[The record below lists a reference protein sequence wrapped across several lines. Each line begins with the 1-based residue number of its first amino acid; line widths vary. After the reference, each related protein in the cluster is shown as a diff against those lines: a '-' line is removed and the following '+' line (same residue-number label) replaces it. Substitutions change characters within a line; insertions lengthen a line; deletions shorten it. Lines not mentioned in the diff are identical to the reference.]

1 MRRWLPLQ
9 GLAGGRPGACNEFV
23 IHRADGSTEALDMI
37 SSGATVRSGEW
48 FELRMGSGGG
58 YGDPLD
64 RAPGEVVRDVA
75 HGRYDATVARAA
87 YGVVLGNA
95 GATERLRA
103 EMRRDRLARAEPA
116 AKPMSRDHVAPQG
129 ESMPLFPGILQ
140 LGDIAVAEASGAVLA
155 RAPDHWTDGCPVL
168 IETLYDDDRPA
179 VISRSWLDPQTGSNL
194 HVEAILAEDP
204 ERFIVAPKR
213 WVEARA

>member
-1 MRRWLPLQ
+1 LQ

-37 SSGATVRSGEW
+37 SAGATVRSGEW

-64 RAPGEVVRDVA
+64 RDPGEVGRDVA
-75 HGRYDATVARAA
+75 HARYDAVVARAA
-87 YGVVLGNA
+87 YGVVLGDTD
-95 GATERLRA
+95 ATERLRL
-103 EMRRDRLARAEPA
+103 EMRRERLARAERA
-116 AKPMSRDHVAPQG
+116 VKPLSRDQVAPQG
-129 ESMPLFPGILQ
+129 DGEPLFPGIVQ
-140 LGDIAVAEASGAVLA
+140 RGDIAVAEVSGAVLA

-168 IETLYDDDRPA
+168 IEMLYDDDRPG

-194 HVEAILAEDP
+194 HVEAVLAEDP
-204 ERFIVAPKR
+204 ERFMVAPRR